1 MNLTENLHTHTFRCG
16 HASGEDREYVE
27 AAIRAGVRVLGFAD
41 HSPMVFPASSGY
53 FLPFRMRLDAFEGYV
68 TSILELRR
76 AYAGEIELLIGA
88 EMEYYPELFRDTL
101 TFMADYPLDYLI
113 MGQHFI
119 GNEYDGEGLHTIIPS
134 DDPVRLAAYVDQ
146 VLAGLATGAYT
157 YLAHPD
163 VFRFTGDDADYRREN
178 LRLLR
183 GARDM
188 GIPVEF
194 NFLGFREKRHY
205 PRRLFWELV
214 REVGNDVV
222 FGLDAHSPDVFGMED
237 DLRAMRD
244 YVSGLGLTPLRH
256 IPLRDPRQGLKK
268 A

>member
-53 FLPFRMRLDAFEGYV
+53 FLPFRMSLDAFEGYV

-222 FGLDAHSPDVFGMED
+222 LGLDAHSPDVFGMED

>member
-27 AAIRAGVRVLGFAD
+27 AAIRAGIKVLGFSD
-41 HSPMVFPASSGY
+41 HSPMLFPAASGY
-53 FLPFRMRLDAFEGYV
+53 YSNFRMRPEAFEGYV
-68 TSILELRR
+68 NSVLELRR
-76 AYAGEIELLIGA
+76 AYTGDIDLLLGA
-88 EMEYYPELFRDTL
+88 EMEYLPALFEDTL
-101 TFMADYPLDYLI
+101 AFMTDYPLDYLL

-119 GNEYDGEGLHTIIPS
+119 GNEYDGAGLYTGNPS
-134 DDPVRLAAYVDQ
+134 DDPARLATYVDQ
-146 VLAGLATGAYT
+146 VLAGLSTGAFT

-163 VFRFTGDDADYRREN
+163 TFRFVGDDGDYRREN

-183 GARDM
+183 GAREL
-188 GIPVEF
+188 GIPVEI

-237 DLRAMRD
+237 AFREMCDRTAD
-244 YVSGLGLTPLRH
+244 LGLTPLGH
-256 IPLRDPRQGLKK
+256 IPLRDPRQGLSK